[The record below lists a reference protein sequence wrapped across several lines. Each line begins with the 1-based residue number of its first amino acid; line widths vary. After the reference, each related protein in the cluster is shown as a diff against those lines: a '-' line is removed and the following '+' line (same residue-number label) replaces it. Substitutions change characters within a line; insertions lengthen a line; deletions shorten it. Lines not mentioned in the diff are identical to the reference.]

1 MLVYF
6 IKGTMDEL
14 RDEVQTSHSTIQ
26 MTTKTGRHTLN
37 IVENTS
43 GWSTASI
50 NHQKL
55 TGIFNP
61 YFTGCDVYW
70 FYHSKVKL
78 QTE

>member
-43 GWSTASI
+43 GWSTANRMVIIHKPSETYG
-50 NHQKL
+50 N
-55 TGIFNP
+55 F
-61 YFTGCDVYW
+61 
-70 FYHSKVKL
+70 
-78 QTE
+78 